1 MSNDNLVLGKYV
13 IGKQSVVG
21 DPRRK
26 WEDRAHIS
34 LVERSHDEPLLVG
47 IVADG
52 VGSAD
57 FGARGAQLTIDTV
70 LQVLEQSR
78 GDDIPALIER
88 AVETANKKVYGDNQ
102 ENEGDGLSTLVVMV
116 IYRGRCYVGNVGDS
130 RAYWIRGEK
139 KKILQLTRDHSY
151 YNIYG
156 GDPDASNAGVVVNA
170 IGNKPEVQVDLGF
183 YLEPGIEKEKAYRLG
198 YAGVPLQPG
207 DAIVLC
213 SDGLIKEDPQGNPY
227 VQMNEIIDAAQS
239 EYETDRAAIKMV
251 SRAEGRR
258 PDDNVS
264 AVTIQYLLPETIKQ
278 MASRTERAQ
287 RQRVWMPVVGGVL
300 AVIVFMLIGF
310 MAYQLRQKPTEIFLT
325 LTPVP
330 TMTATQP
337 IDPGKARVDQVN
349 GNGASVSVGQFLDTG
364 SSVFS
369 SDEGVKVVIGDQ
381 TGKAGVIYLFG
392 KSAMQLNFADKMIP
406 MLQTGALYIQPG
418 SGSADVQFEQWSDV
432 KARVS
437 GSRMIVEIQ
446 DDGVWI
452 YCFEGE
458 CQLFVGDQ
466 SRTVPVGSKR
476 VYWISSRIWEEAME
490 LPYDERW
497 EWNVKCNFCMFEI
510 IPTPTP
516 TATVAPAQPQPTK
529 KPKDSYGS
537 GFNWD
542 DRFAIQE
549 TQRKNIAFRGNSF
562 FSIIFT
568 ASLLLML
575 NFKSLE
581 IQKIIGYAGIFTLLI
596 FLMIIL

>member
-1 MSNDNLVLGKYV
+1 MKANFDNLVQGKYV

-26 WEDRAHIS
+26 WEDRVHTSVVDRING
-34 LVERSHDEPLLVG
+34 VPLLVG

-57 FGARGAQLTIDTV
+57 FGARGAQLAIDTV
-70 LQVLEQSR
+70 LYELEQSS
-78 GDDIPALIER
+78 GDDIPALIEH
-88 AVETANKKVYGDNQ
+88 AVVVANKKVYAENQ
-102 ENEGDGLSTLVVMV
+102 KNDGDGLSTLVVMV
-116 IYRGRCYVGNVGDS
+116 IHQDRCYVGNVGDS
-130 RAYWIRGEK
+130 RAYWVRGEK

-156 GDPDASNAGVVVNA
+156 GDPNASNAGVVVNA

-183 YLEPGIEKEKAYRLG
+183 YLEPGIEQEKAYRLG

-213 SDGLIKEDPQGNPY
+213 SDGLIKEDSQGAPY
-227 VQMNEIIDAAQS
+227 VQMNEIIDAVQS

-251 SRAEGRR
+251 SHAEGRR

-264 AVTIQYLLPETIKQ
+264 AVTIQYLSPELVKR
-278 MASRTERAQ
+278 MASQTERAR
-287 RQRVWMPVVGGVL
+287 RQRVWGRASAGAL
-300 AVIVFMLIGF
+300 ALLVIGLIGF
-310 MAYQLRQKPTEIFLT
+310 MGYQLRQKPETVEVFLT

-349 GNGASVSVGQFLDTG
+349 GTGASVSVGQFLDTG

-369 SDEGVKVVIGDQ
+369 SDGGVKVVVGEQ
-381 TGKAGVIYLFG
+381 TGRAGIIYLFG
-392 KSAMQLNFADKMIP
+392 KGAMQLNFTEKMNP

-418 SGSADVQFEQWSDV
+418 SGSADVQFEQWAEM

-437 GSRMIVEIQ
+437 GSRMIVEIK
-446 DDGVWI
+446 DPDVWI

-476 VYWISSRIWEEAME
+476 VYRTGSGVWEDVVEMT
-490 LPYDERW
+490 YDEKW
-497 EWNVKCNFCMFEI
+497 VWNEKCNFCMFEI

-516 TATVAPAQPQPTK
+516 TPTTAPVQPQPTK
-529 KPKDSYGS
+529 KPKDSNES
-537 GFNWD
+537 DPATLVPIPPTNPP
-542 DRFAIQE
+542 
-549 TQRKNIAFRGNSF
+549 
-562 FSIIFT
+562 IINPPPT
-568 ASLLLML
+568 DPPPGQGKPAT
-575 NFKSLE
+575 KTP
-581 IQKIIGYAGIFTLLI
+581 KK
-596 FLMIIL
+596 